1 MPWIPKDSKKADMD
15 LYPYRLFS
23 IAPPLAVVNKCALA
37 SKQKSLHLCKGRW
50 QPQADGGV
58 VNAYDIQ
65 SLSRF
70 ATAPFTQGSLWW

>member
-1 MPWIPKDSKKADMD
+1 MVRILKDSKIADMD

-23 IAPPLAVVNKCALA
+23 IAPPLAVVSKCALA
-37 SKQKSLHLCKGRW
+37 GELHKPPLCKGRW

-58 VNAYDIQ
+58 VNAHDKQ

-70 ATAPFTQGSLWW
+70 ATAPFTQGSLW